1 MGLKVSDFSCANN
14 IKFDVVTRLER
25 KFSAKNPFFDD
36 EKWISTLFCQFL
48 RFFAMPIRE
57 KTKRICCAIFGW
69 EELVAFSV
77 CIFATHLSIKIEG
90 VCSILFV
97 CFLGVLTSSNS
108 FAAQRQ
114 LKGKCANGQRKQMN
128 KKCFSFNGHWH
139 GFSEGHF
146 TFLTRPIGFYFLFVF
161 GG

>member
-1 MGLKVSDFSCANN
+1 MRQQHKIWCCHSLGEEIFLKKSILWWWKIN
-14 IKFDVVTRLER
+14 FDTFVPIFEV
-25 KFSAKNPFFDD
+25 
-36 EKWISTLFCQFL
+36 
-48 RFFAMPIRE
+48 FAMPIRE

-69 EELVAFSV
+69 EELVAFSL

-161 GG
+161 G